1 MIPRAKP
8 VPPLLPIPLPGI
20 IMLYEGW
27 KKQVNVSL
35 TDSGSVLKSNNTA
48 MGILDRMSISVYFQ
62 LESVKLVDH
71 FTFTL

>member
-1 MIPRAKP
+1 
-8 VPPLLPIPLPGI
+8 
-20 IMLYEGW
+20 MLYEGW